1 MITISYASNNT
12 EIIRLAMEFNRQQLT
27 GQEILVIIMYG
38 LVVLVSLFGNLLVCK
53 VILFK
58 RSMRRRTTNVFIANL
73 TISDL
78 LMTVF
83 TIPMFIILLKKIIA
97 YVCLNVTRR
106 FRTSR
111 EQSHVTSGLV
121 AATPPRQ
128 SSTSSSGPHAA
139 INVLFISNGP
149 HS

>member
-83 TIPMFIILLKKIIA
+83 TIPMFISKYQRLLFVFLI
-97 YVCLNVTRR
+97 Y
-106 FRTSR
+106 
-111 EQSHVTSGLV
+111 
-121 AATPPRQ
+121 P
-128 SSTSSSGPHAA
+128 
-139 INVLFISNGP
+139 IS
-149 HS
+149 